1 MLYFFPDPEPR
12 SLRPL
17 QLEHPRRQNERRVGR
32 LFGPRLYIITYAE
45 PDVLTGQNH
54 FLRRR
59 ELEAVSVRQV
69 FEAGAVPREAVKI
82 EIAGV
87 AHFSPVSF
95 ILRVSITATFGMTF
109 HHFPKDR
116 KLC

>member
-1 MLYFFPDPEPR
+1 MRYFFPDPEPR

-17 QLEHPRRQNERRVGR
+17 QWEHPRRQNERRVGPP
-32 LFGPRLYIITYAE
+32 FGPRLYIITYAE
-45 PDVLTGQNH
+45 PDGLTGRNH

-59 ELEAVSVRQV
+59 EL
-69 FEAGAVPREAVKI
+69 EAVKI

-95 ILRVSITATFGMTF
+95 I
-109 HHFPKDR
+109 
-116 KLC
+116 